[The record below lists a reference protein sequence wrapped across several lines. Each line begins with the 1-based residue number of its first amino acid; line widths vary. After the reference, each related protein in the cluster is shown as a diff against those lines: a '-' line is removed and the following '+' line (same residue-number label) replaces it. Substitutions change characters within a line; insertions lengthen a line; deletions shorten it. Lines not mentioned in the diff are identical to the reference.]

1 MALTL
6 KYETEQAVF
15 DAASGFGMKMG
26 GVKTE
31 GHDILMAACYHG
43 MPPNLETGA
52 DGKSLKNPGNGR
64 AIDAFVKAVGDYM
77 PKYAAAMRMYM
88 AENFPCFVWNDEKG
102 KFNFNEKKFREAGG
116 DRDAIF
122 KNAAAKAKTWWDW
135 TKAEKGEKKAF
146 DLAKSIEALISK
158 AKKANA
164 NTTAI
169 GALEM
174 ALLAAKANLAEVKKD
189 DGAEPEAKAA

>member
-1 MALTL
+1 MASP
-6 KYETEQAVF
+6 KYESGQATF
-15 DAASGFGMKMG
+15 EAATGYGATIG
-26 GVKTE
+26 GVKVH
-31 GHDILMAACYHG
+31 GHDILVSACFYG

-52 DGKSLKNPGNGR
+52 DGKSLKNPGDGR
-64 AIDAFVKAVGDYM
+64 ALDMFMKQVKDYM
-77 PKYAAAMRMYM
+77 PKYETAMRGYIK
-88 AENFPCFVWNDEKG
+88 ENFPCFTFSEEKG
-102 KFNFNEKKFREAGG
+102 KFVFVESKFRELGG
-116 DRDAIF
+116 NRQDLFNSAV
-122 KNAAAKAKTWWDW
+122 AKARTWWDW

-189 DGAEPEAKAA
+189 DGSEPTAKAA